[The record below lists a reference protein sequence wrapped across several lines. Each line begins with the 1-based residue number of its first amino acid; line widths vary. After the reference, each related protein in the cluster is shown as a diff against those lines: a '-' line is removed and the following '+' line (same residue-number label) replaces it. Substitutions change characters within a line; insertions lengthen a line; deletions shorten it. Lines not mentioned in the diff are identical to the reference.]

1 MLSDPDGLDAEP
13 FELLVSALETAN
25 RDRGARTIMFTSA
38 RRGQG
43 TSTTVANLAIAL
55 ARAGRRV
62 ALVDL
67 DLREPS
73 VGELF
78 AVGDRPGVTGVLLK
92 RATLEQALVPVAA
105 VTADEAATQ
114 GREGDHA
121 GGLAVLPAGAVP
133 ASPADVARSPAL
145 AELLA
150 ALEAKADLVLVD
162 APPVL
167 GPSDARSLA
176 ARVDALVVVAR
187 RAAIR
192 NGKAA
197 ELHRA
202 LTGTPVVKL
211 GFVLTGAGHVGSRRA
226 PRPRSADA

>member
-1 MLSDPDGLDAEP
+1 
-13 FELLVSALETAN
+13 
-25 RDRGARTIMFTSA
+25 
-38 RRGQG
+38 
-43 TSTTVANLAIAL
+43 
-55 ARAGRRV
+55 
-62 ALVDL
+62 
-67 DLREPS
+67 
-73 VGELF
+73 
-78 AVGDRPGVTGVLLK
+78 
-92 RATLEQALVPVAA
+92 
-105 VTADEAATQ
+105 
-114 GREGDHA
+114 A

-202 LTGTPVVKL
+202 LTRTPVVKL
-211 GFVLTGAGHVGSRRA
+211 GFVLTGAGHVGSRSA
-226 PRPRSADA
+226 PRPRSADASLARRLRHARGRRLDRSKRRRRGQRSGVGV